1 MDATVLVF
9 RLLDRRL
16 QTLEKRLRQIAFL
29 PESARYMVAQIL
41 RNDAYDFLD
50 GFKVIKTDLRQLFLE
65 EQDDRYQT
73 AVVEMRVE
81 RHEGRGWP
89 YDVQTP
95 KQRRHDT
102 QGLRNLVL
110 CLAEQAAS
118 YDANLDAR
126 QALLTARLTKIFTVL
141 QDTYGVSLR
150 NLKR

>member
-29 PESARYMVAQIL
+29 PESARYIAAQLL

-50 GFKVIKTDLRQLFLE
+50 GFKVIKIELRQLYLQ
-65 EQDDRYQT
+65 EQDERYQT
-73 AVVEMRVE
+73 AMVEVRME

-102 QGLRNLVL
+102 QGLKKLVL
-110 CLAEQAAS
+110 CLAEQAAHH
-118 YDANLDAR
+118 DASLDAK
-126 QALLTARLTKIFTVL
+126 QALFTVRLTKIFTVL